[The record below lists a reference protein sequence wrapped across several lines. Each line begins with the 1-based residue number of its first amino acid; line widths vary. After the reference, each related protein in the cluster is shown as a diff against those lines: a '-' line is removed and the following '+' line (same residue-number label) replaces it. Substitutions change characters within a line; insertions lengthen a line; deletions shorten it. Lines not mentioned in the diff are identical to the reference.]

1 MRLHFRSKLDNQKLP
16 FDRRFWPGAAF
27 CDLSEVVT
35 GCRASPVAAVVVGT
49 VAVVVAVLFTGF
61 ENAQSQRRPE
71 KPRVAP
77 VHLRPR
83 PVALP
88 HLRRPLPV
96 LGDGTQTHRACARRK
111 HAAEHVR
118 ILQGR
123 SLAAK
128 ENPMILPPRPIVE
141 PEIADLSALN
151 STTMRSVEVLRACG
165 RRPAHL
171 RRGSDGLA
179 CAHPGDRVDVP
190 FVGGARRSTNGGP
203 FVMQSDR
210 KSRLITICILASA
223 LVMIGLALTGTL
235 QMRVSHSPKLVSSQI
250 DRP

>member
-1 MRLHFRSKLDNQKLP
+1 MSPALARRVSSLRGTMRAR
-16 FDRRFWPGAAF
+16 AA
-27 CDLSEVVT
+27 
-35 GCRASPVAAVVVGT
+35 P
-49 VAVVVAVLFTGF
+49 VLFTGF
-61 ENAQSQRRPE
+61 ENVQSQRRPE
-71 KPRVAP
+71 KPRVAS

-151 STTMRSVEVLRACG
+151 STDKR
-165 RRPAHL
+165 
-171 RRGSDGLA
+171 
-179 CAHPGDRVDVP
+179 
-190 FVGGARRSTNGGP
+190 
-203 FVMQSDR
+203 SDR
-210 KSRLITICILASA
+210 DFAS
-223 LVMIGLALTGTL
+223 LWPRVLLTSGGALTG
-235 QMRVSHSPKLVSSQI
+235 SLVPI
-250 DRP
+250 RAIE

>member
-1 MRLHFRSKLDNQKLP
+1 VFLPASGSTSWGRFLPGPKCAISGRGGKPVRCRDCFDPSRKLQWSADDYSRSELADWSS
-16 FDRRFWPGAAF
+16 RRVTTLVHNRGRSRARGRNPNAGATQRRRGA
-27 CDLSEVVT
+27 
-35 GCRASPVAAVVVGT
+35 
-49 VAVVVAVLFTGF
+49 VAVGVAVLFTGF

-71 KPRVAP
+71 KPRVAS

-151 STTMRSVEVLRACG
+151 STTMRSVEVWRACG
-165 RRPAHL
+165 RASCSPQA
-171 RRGSDGLA
+171 GL
-179 CAHPGDRVDVP
+179 
-190 FVGGARRSTNGGP
+190 
-203 FVMQSDR
+203 
-210 KSRLITICILASA
+210 
-223 LVMIGLALTGTL
+223 
-235 QMRVSHSPKLVSSQI
+235 
-250 DRP
+250 